1 MLVYKEI
8 NPMPRNQVIS
18 QLRDVFRYLDEDAQ
32 DAVFYADEDENSNFE
47 SVSHLTSKLEKEI
60 VRLFQC
66 HYHCPT
72 VLIGLSE
79 TTSRVANQL
88 IQMSDNEP
96 YGVKGARVILKFKTS
111 NGEEQSIG
119 SFSLDPDTISTF

>member
-1 MLVYKEI
+1 M
-8 NPMPRNQVIS
+8 
-18 QLRDVFRYLDEDAQ
+18 
-32 DAVFYADEDENSNFE
+32 
-47 SVSHLTSKLEKEI
+47 EKEI

-72 VLIGLSE
+72 VLLGLSE

-119 SFSLDPDTISTF
+119 SFSLDPDTVSDDQKIVFLRSITPFVLFCEWKSLTEYLVEVNEFLFRIHCDFMMD